1 MWRTVLL
8 HELPDHTIRPFQG
21 LPGSLTP
28 GSLALNPSESTVL
41 IAPGRSLHYVLD
53 TPLVEVIGVSCQL
66 RFKYPG
72 RTVDSSVRILR
83 LGDAFDLRLEP
94 LTTFQALVRIRLHRA
109 WHDIGQ
115 LPNPSTRF
123 AELRFDWH
131 TSGKTYL
138 RVDGRLVGY
147 HDALSRGARLTISD
161 VTFGSPE
168 SLPTSPDSPYQLGEF
183 FVRTLSRRTRWPRR
197 VKNGFQLG
205 PSSRPR

>member
-1 MWRTVLL
+1 MWRSVLL
-8 HELPDHTIRPFQG
+8 HNFPDTNIRPLQG
-21 LPGSLTP
+21 LPGSLSP
-28 GSLALNPSESTVL
+28 GSLALSPSEGTVL

-53 TPLVEVIGVSCQL
+53 TPLVDVIGVSCLL
-66 RFKYPG
+66 RFKHPG
-72 RTVDSSVRILR
+72 RTVNSSLRILR
-83 LGDAFDLRLEP
+83 LGDEFDLSLEP
-94 LTTFQALVRIRLHRA
+94 LTTFQAGVRIRLHRA

-147 HDALSRGARLTISD
+147 HDALSRGARLSIED

-168 SLPTSPDSPYQLGEF
+168 SLPTSSDPHYQLGEF
-183 FVRTLSRRTRWPRR
+183 FVRALSRRARR
-197 VKNGFQLG
+197 PQRHPAVVH
-205 PSSRPR
+205 